1 MDEFEIKQ
9 PGSGRRRRRPPRFT
23 QAEIVRMMR
32 AARQV
37 SDDHTVRVDPD
48 GAITI
53 VKLVGQGASG
63 AKRPTVRDFSL

>member
-1 MDEFEIKQ
+1 
-9 PGSGRRRRRPPRFT
+9 
-23 QAEIVRMMR
+23 MMR

-63 AKRPTVRDFSL
+63 AKRPPVRDFTL